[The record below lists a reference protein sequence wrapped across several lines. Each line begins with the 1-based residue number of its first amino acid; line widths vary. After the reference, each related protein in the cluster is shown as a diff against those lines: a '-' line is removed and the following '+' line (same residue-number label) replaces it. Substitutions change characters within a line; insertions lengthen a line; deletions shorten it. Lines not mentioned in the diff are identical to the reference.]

1 MPEST
6 CGLSG
11 ICCIFVALINL
22 YDSNILHTMRK
33 NKYMLGLKKYLIVEF
48 YYSILRRDWRIST
61 FFTDLLLKMV
71 AIIVV
76 SVDRFTQNASAI
88 SASALTFYSTL
99 AFIPIV
105 ALILAVARGF
115 GASKSLETWMQ
126 GHAFTN
132 PDVMQWVMN
141 VAGKA
146 LDHTQSNIITGLGI
160 VLLIWSAVRMMAST
174 ELAMNR
180 IWGVKKGRGVVKKF
194 TDYMSILFIAPILIV
209 LVSSINVFM
218 TASLQEYA
226 TSESLL
232 GYAGAAL
239 TAILRL
245 APYVL
250 VWFLFVFLYMFM
262 PTTPVKFKYALLSGV
277 VAGTIFQVVQLFY
290 LRFQLGVSSYNAIY
304 GGLAAL
310 PLLLVW
316 LQLSWSIVLWGTELC
331 YIMRNR
337 HFLYRGTLDA
347 NGRWV
352 DDVHTSIKM
361 LRFIS
366 DEYTHNNGGPSLAL
380 ICKRLRIS
388 SSKARV
394 VLQELVDQRILVE
407 VKDED
412 DVSYF
417 PALDFHKLSLAD
429 LINGLSHMEDNRG
442 EDWKERYVE
451 AIRREFSGDTF
462 A

>member
-1 MPEST
+1 
-6 CGLSG
+6 
-11 ICCIFVALINL
+11 
-22 YDSNILHTMRK
+22 
-33 NKYMLGLKKYLIVEF
+33 
-48 YYSILRRDWRIST
+48 
-61 FFTDLLLKMV
+61 
-71 AIIVV
+71 
-76 SVDRFTQNASAI
+76 
-88 SASALTFYSTL
+88 
-99 AFIPIV
+99 
-105 ALILAVARGF
+105 
-115 GASKSLETWMQ
+115 
-126 GHAFTN
+126 
-132 PDVMQWVMN
+132 
-141 VAGKA
+141 
-146 LDHTQSNIITGLGI
+146 
-160 VLLIWSAVRMMAST
+160 
-174 ELAMNR
+174 
-180 IWGVKKGRGVVKKF
+180 
-194 TDYMSILFIAPILIV
+194 MSILFIAPILIV

-226 TSESLL
+226 TSGSIL

-277 VAGTIFQVVQLFY
+277 VAGTIFQVVQWFY
-290 LRFQLGVSSYNAIY
+290 LRFQIGVSSYNAIY

-366 DEYTHNNGGPSLAL
+366 DEYTHNNGGTSLAL

-442 EDWKERYVE
+442 EGWKERYVE

>member
-1 MPEST
+1 
-6 CGLSG
+6 
-11 ICCIFVALINL
+11 
-22 YDSNILHTMRK
+22 
-33 NKYMLGLKKYLIVEF
+33 
-48 YYSILRRDWRIST
+48 
-61 FFTDLLLKMV
+61 
-71 AIIVV
+71 
-76 SVDRFTQNASAI
+76 
-88 SASALTFYSTL
+88 
-99 AFIPIV
+99 
-105 ALILAVARGF
+105 
-115 GASKSLETWMQ
+115 
-126 GHAFTN
+126 
-132 PDVMQWVMN
+132 
-141 VAGKA
+141 
-146 LDHTQSNIITGLGI
+146 
-160 VLLIWSAVRMMAST
+160 
-174 ELAMNR
+174 
-180 IWGVKKGRGVVKKF
+180 
-194 TDYMSILFIAPILIV
+194 
-209 LVSSINVFM
+209 
-218 TASLQEYA
+218 
-226 TSESLL
+226 
-232 GYAGAAL
+232 
-239 TAILRL
+239 
-245 APYVL
+245 
-250 VWFLFVFLYMFM
+250 M

-277 VAGTIFQVVQLFY
+277 VAGTIFQVVQWFY
-290 LRFQLGVSSYNAIY
+290 LRFQIGVSSYNAIY

-429 LINGLSHMEDNRG
+429 LINGLSHMEDNNG
-442 EDWKERYVE
+442 ERWKVRYME
-451 AIRREFSGDTF
+451 AIKREFSGDTF